1 MKCSKISWAA
11 SFDLR
16 LKVYQAANVDHDI
29 LFPVAILR
37 KMQAHF
43 VGLQAAFG
51 ASFASIA
58 TSSPMEVRTM
68 TSENISEHHTFE
80 RKVRLTGVFLVGAEE
95 LLDLFANLSLRNL
108 DIFLGIAIVSH
119 ERQKAVVSDIQ
130 LMSCQ

>member
-80 RKVRLTGVFLVGAEE
+80 RKVDLLVSFSSVRKSFSIFSPTSPSGTLTSSLVLPSSAMR
-95 LLDLFANLSLRNL
+95 DRKPSS
-108 DIFLGIAIVSH
+108 VTS
-119 ERQKAVVSDIQ
+119 S
-130 LMSCQ
+130 